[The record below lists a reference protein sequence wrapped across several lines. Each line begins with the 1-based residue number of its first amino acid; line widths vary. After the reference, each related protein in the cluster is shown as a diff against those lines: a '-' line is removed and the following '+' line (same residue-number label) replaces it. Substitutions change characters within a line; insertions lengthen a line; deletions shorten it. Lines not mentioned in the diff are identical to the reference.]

1 MATGLS
7 LHVGVNQAD
16 NSIFPTVSGLMGPE
30 KDAVDMGNLAT
41 SRGFTAEVLKG
52 AQATYYAVVGKLQ
65 SAAQALYAGD
75 IFLFTFA
82 GHGSAHTDVD
92 GDGEESDNLDEAM
105 LLFDRMM
112 FDDDLRLNI
121 WPSFRSGVRIL
132 MVADSCHSGTVMAK
146 IVRSTLTEKCPGD
159 VTSSIA
165 LETSFIKT
173 KRVQRRKISK
183 DTRQEHLAMF
193 RHFYE
198 AITVPLLA
206 PPISASVLLLAACGD
221 LQTAADGPNGAFTA
235 ALLNVI
241 QNGGPTDYKDLINKI
256 AVELA
261 SISQIP
267 VLTPGDPPDPAFISQ
282 APFTI

>member
-16 NSIFPTVSGLMGPE
+16 NNIFPTVSELMGPE
-30 KDAVDMGNLAT
+30 KDADDMGSLAT
-41 SRGFTAEVLKG
+41 SHGFTAEVLKG
-52 AQATYYAVVGKLQ
+52 AQATYFAVEGKLQ

-82 GHGSAHTDVD
+82 GHGSAHTDLD
-92 GDGEESDNLDEAM
+92 SDESDNLDEAM

-121 WPSFRSGVRIL
+121 WPNFRSGVRIL
-132 MVADSCHSGTVMAK
+132 MVADSCHAGTVMARM
-146 IVRSTLTEKCPGD
+146 VPSTLPRKCPGD

-173 KRVQRRKISK
+173 KGGERRKISRAA
-183 DTRQEHLAMF
+183 RQEHLEKF
-193 RHFYE
+193 RDFYE

-206 PPISASVLLLAACGD
+206 PPIAASVLLLAACGD

-235 ALLNVI
+235 ALLKVV
-241 QNGGPTDYKDLINKI
+241 QNGGPTDYQDLINKI

-267 VLTPGDPPDPAFISQ
+267 VLTPGEPPDPAFIGQ